1 MRSVYTA
8 PAEDARPGLAP
19 IAGIFARDANLT
31 WGGGTATAE
40 TLRREIVERRQ
51 YVGEHDFRLAYAA
64 SRLTPGTNLLAL
76 CAVLGWNMC
85 GVDGALVA
93 LFASSLPSAALATL
107 VMAEFQQAST
117 NATLA
122 AASRGAIAVA
132 AALLVSSAWVLVR
145 PNIQRDR
152 VRSIAIVGAS
162 WFLYQVV
169 GLSTLLV
176 LSVAASCGAFWRER
190 HVS

>member
-1 MRSVYTA
+1 
-8 PAEDARPGLAP
+8 
-19 IAGIFARDANLT
+19 
-31 WGGGTATAE
+31 
-40 TLRREIVERRQ
+40 
-51 YVGEHDFRLAYAA
+51 
-64 SRLTPGTNLLAL
+64 
-76 CAVLGWNMC
+76 MC

-93 LFASSLPSAALATL
+93 LFASSLPNAALVTL

-117 NATLA
+117 NAMVA
-122 AASRGAIAVA
+122 AAARGAIAVA

-162 WFLYQVV
+162 WFLYQAV

-176 LSVAASCGAFWRER
+176 LSIAALCGAFWRER